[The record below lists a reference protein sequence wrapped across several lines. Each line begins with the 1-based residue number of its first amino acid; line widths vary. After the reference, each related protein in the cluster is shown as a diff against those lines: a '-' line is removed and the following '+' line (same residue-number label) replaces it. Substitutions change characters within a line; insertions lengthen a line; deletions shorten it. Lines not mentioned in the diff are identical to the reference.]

1 MELRKESN
9 KKISI
14 VEMQNSLKK
23 EGAKTGMITIDNVP
37 FVGIGYSSEK
47 DKERVLNLFSKV
59 FEETGGDPYKTAMKM
74 QELALLGE
82 QEVVADK
89 EIEVEGE
96 DFVISFEKKAAY
108 RGGNKYVDLDDLQA
122 AKLTNDAVE
131 IILTERIKNKL
142 LLEKEE
148 DDEEDECFF
157 EED

>member
-1 MELRKESN
+1 MELRQN

-14 VEMQNSLKK
+14 IEMQKSLSK
-23 EGAKTGMITIDNVP
+23 EGAKTGVITIDDVP

-59 FEETGGDPYKTAMKM
+59 FEETGGDPYKTAMKL

-89 EIEVEGE
+89 EIEVEGV
-96 DFVISFEKKAAY
+96 DFVISFKNKAAY
-108 RGGNKYVDLDDLQA
+108 RDGNKYVDLDDLQA

-131 IILTERIKNKL
+131 IILIERIKNKL
-142 LLEKEE
+142 LLEEE
-148 DDEEDECFF
+148 DDEEEDEYFF